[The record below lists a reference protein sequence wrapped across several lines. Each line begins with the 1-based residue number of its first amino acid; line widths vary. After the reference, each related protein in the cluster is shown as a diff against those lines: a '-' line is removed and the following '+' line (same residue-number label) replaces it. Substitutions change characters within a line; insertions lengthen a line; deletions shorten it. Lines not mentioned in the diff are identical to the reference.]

1 MKVQVIDCFYMIVNN
16 RLFITDYFVSLFL
29 KLFKESNSI
38 MEIQHTKQVTAFLES
53 MNRINKFSTLK
64 LLNSDDNSFSVPLKV
79 SGYNELNIMVSDLLK
94 ASIVLMNKEARSL
107 ANFESDTDIN
117 VVTLLE
123 IALQLLPDQEMEV
136 LDDLHKICLEAEV
149 IRPKD

>member
-1 MKVQVIDCFYMIVNN
+1 MKVQVIDCFYKIVNN

-29 KLFKESNSI
+29 KLFKEFNSI

-53 MNRINKFSTLK
+53 MNRMNKFSTLK
-64 LLNSDDNSFSVPLKV
+64 LDDNDNNSFSVPLKV
-79 SGYNELNIMVSDLLK
+79 SGYNELNLMVSDLLK

-123 IALQLLPDQEMEV
+123 IALQLLPDQEMEL
-136 LDDLHKICLEAEV
+136 LDDLHKICLETDT
-149 IRPKD
+149 K